1 VHIYLSIDDTDNLES
16 PGSGHLADVM
26 AKELQHLGLTSQ
38 CSNITRHQ
46 LFVHESIPYTS
57 HNSSMCF
64 SAVIGENSLSDV
76 IQFAKKFL
84 EKASAPGSDPG
95 LCVAVSKEAL
105 DRKALIDFGLKAKQ
119 AVFTKQDAYSL
130 AQRTGVHLSEHGG
143 TGDGIVGAL
152 AGIGL
157 RLHGSDGR
165 FRGWLDLG
173 IAGQTTDPKFLCSH
187 PAVDAVVDD
196 EGNVLP
202 EDTQIVF
209 AENKVKT
216 VLLNHCQVIPV
227 TRTDNVGE
235 PAWTTLTKSEVK
247 RF

>member
-1 VHIYLSIDDTDNLES
+1 MHIYLSIDDTDNLES
-16 PGSGHLADVM
+16 PGSGHLSDVM
-26 AKELQHLGLTSQ
+26 AKELQHLGLISR

-46 LFVHESIPYTS
+46 LFVHESVPYTS

-64 SAVIGENSLSDV
+64 SAVIGENDLADV
-76 IQFAKKFL
+76 IDYAGKFL

-95 LCVAVSKEAL
+95 LCVAVAGETL
-105 DRKALIDFGLKAKQ
+105 DREALIDFGLRAKRS
-119 AVFTKQDAYSL
+119 VFTKQDAYSL
-130 AQRTGVHLSEHGG
+130 AQRTGIHLSEHGG

-165 FRGWLDLG
+165 FRGWLNLG
-173 IAGQTTDPKFLCSH
+173 KAGQTTDRKFLCSH
-187 PAVDAVVDD
+187 PAVDAVVDE

-202 EDTQIVF
+202 EDTQILF
-209 AENKVKT
+209 AEDKVKT
-216 VLLNHCQVIPV
+216 VLLSHRQVIPV
-227 TRTDNVGE
+227 ARTGNGGGV
-235 PAWTTLTKSEVK
+235 AWTTLTKSEVK